1 MANQS
6 KHKLWKNR
14 ILAGLLVSS
23 LFMDIA
29 SFTSQAQEGSEYTAQ
44 QPFRILDVN
53 EMVAEMGAGWNL
65 GNTMDGHTG
74 FTPGETLWQPTLT
87 TQELIDSIHNL
98 GFNTVRIPVTW
109 GTMID
114 DTNEY
119 TINEAWISRV
129 QDIADYCISQDMYV
143 IINIHHDGA
152 EQNGWL
158 RVGDTELAPIYEK
171 FEATWKNIAEY
182 FKDYD
187 EHLIF
192 ESMNEVTGPDATEEG
207 MKKDTQVIMEMNQI
221 FVDTI
226 RATGSNNAQRWL
238 SVPGRYT
245 NIDAMT
251 DEEIGFAL
259 PVDTVENRIFAS
271 IHYYDWKF
279 GMVEDMEVTTFGTQE
294 LADLQ
299 TYFAKMVTKFTS
311 QGIPVILG
319 EYGCINKNNSTE
331 RAYHVEGLT
340 KICQMD
346 GVVACYWDQGW
357 YDRSQTEPDY
367 SYTLV
372 DRVTGQTID
381 KAVTDAI
388 IRGTLLEAST
398 EDLSEVV
405 KEPVIIPISQIN
417 AKSETII
424 IKQGDNLLID
434 TTVAP
439 ENTNDVL
446 LWKTQNSK
454 IATVYNGKIRGRGVG
469 MTSITAYSQSGSVEK
484 TFQVY
489 ILAAEHKAPATE
501 IVTDAKEYTLEP
513 EKSLYLNASLLPAD
527 TQDNI
532 TYQSSNEAVAS
543 VSTLGK
549 VVAKTTGITNIVMTA
564 SSGITKSVKVT
575 VGQTQAANELSIAL
589 NVYFNDNIS
598 GYFSNETGVPITVTQ
613 DGQYTLVFDCETDLS
628 ATARS
633 EGVEGLNNLTAIY
646 IKDQAVTEGI
656 AKVTPVESCDIFY
669 DSVVVDGTP
678 LTITQTQAKSAL
690 KDSGILDT
698 NDPLNSWDGSSVA
711 EVAVDLE
718 SHVLNIT
725 RINNPQKVE
734 VTFTLSNL
742 VFQEAKTVETTQI
755 STITP
760 MDNEHVTLTLF
771 GEQAL
776 LTAALA
782 TEDTFAANESVTFV
796 SADSSIACIEPGVV
810 TSDEQGNVIQTVTAI
825 SSGTT
830 TITAIADNQVSA
842 VFKVEVTLAKEP
854 VADESY
860 ATQVQE
866 TKTSLDLVDN
876 TVHKSM
882 IVTYVIAIGG
892 AIIILV
898 LAIVLGGLVFSV
910 KRKKAME
917 EEKNRENGV

>member
-1 MANQS
+1 MTKQI
-6 KHKLWKNR
+6 KRKLWKNR

-23 LFMDIA
+23 LFMNIA
-29 SFTSQAQEGSEYTAQ
+29 SFTSQAQEGSENTAQ
-44 QPFRILDVN
+44 QPFRILDVS

-74 FTPGETLWQPTLT
+74 FTPGETLWQPTQT

-114 DTNEY
+114 DANGY

-158 RVGDTELAPIYEK
+158 RVGADELAPVYEK
-171 FEATWKNIAEY
+171 FGATWKNIAEY

-221 FVDTI
+221 FVDTV

-251 DEEIGFAL
+251 DEEIGFTMPA
-259 PVDTVENRIFAS
+259 DTVENRIFAS

-294 LADLQ
+294 LTELQ
-299 TYFAKMVTKFTS
+299 TYFEKMVTKFTS

-319 EYGCINKNNSTE
+319 EYGCINKNNSIE

-388 IRGTLLEAST
+388 IRGTLLEATT

-405 KEPVIIPISQIN
+405 KEPDIIPITQIN
-417 AKSETII
+417 TMSDTII
-424 IKQGDNLLID
+424 IKQGDNLIID
-434 TTVAP
+434 TTVVP
-439 ENTNDVL
+439 ENTNDVV

-454 IATVYNGKIRGRGVG
+454 IATVYQGNIRGRGVG
-469 MTSITAYSQSGSVEK
+469 MTTITAYSQSGTVEK

-501 IVTDAKEYTLEP
+501 IIIATEEYTLEP

-543 VSTLGK
+543 VSILGK
-549 VVAKTTGITNIVMTA
+549 VVAKTAGITNIVMTA
-564 SSGITKSVKVT
+564 SSGITKSVKVI
-575 VGQTQAANELSIAL
+575 VGQTQAANELSVAL
-589 NVYFNDNIS
+589 NVYFNDEVS
-598 GYFSNETGVPITVTQ
+598 GYFSNETGVPITVSKE
-613 DGQYTLVFDCETDLS
+613 GQYTLVFDCETDLS
-628 ATARS
+628 AAART

-646 IKDQAVTEGI
+646 IK
-656 AKVTPVESCDIFY
+656 
-669 DSVVVDGTP
+669 
-678 LTITQTQAKSAL
+678 
-690 KDSGILDT
+690 
-698 NDPLNSWDGSSVA
+698 
-711 EVAVDLE
+711 
-718 SHVLNIT
+718 
-725 RINNPQKVE
+725 E
-734 VTFTLSNL
+734 VT
-742 VFQEAKTVETTQI
+742 A
-755 STITP
+755 
-760 MDNEHVTLTLF
+760 
-771 GEQAL
+771 
-776 LTAALA
+776 
-782 TEDTFAANESVTFV
+782 
-796 SADSSIACIEPGVV
+796 
-810 TSDEQGNVIQTVTAI
+810 
-825 SSGTT
+825 
-830 TITAIADNQVSA
+830 
-842 VFKVEVTLAKEP
+842 
-854 VADESY
+854 
-860 ATQVQE
+860 
-866 TKTSLDLVDN
+866 
-876 TVHKSM
+876 
-882 IVTYVIAIGG
+882 
-892 AIIILV
+892 
-898 LAIVLGGLVFSV
+898 
-910 KRKKAME
+910 
-917 EEKNRENGV
+917 